1 MEVAVSPFLLGWAV
15 MGFGVIG
22 WFILRRRRAGPLTR
36 GVVLGYS
43 ALLGGSAGVVALV
56 LSDQTPIAIV
66 TALVVGVAAY
76 LWLMRA

>member
-36 GVVLGYS
+36 GVMVGY
-43 ALLGGSAGVVALV
+43 AAILGGSAGVVALV
-56 LSDQTPIAIV
+56 LTDQTPIALA
-66 TALVVGVAAY
+66 TAVVVGVAAY
-76 LWLMRA
+76 LWLARS